1 MEKAITII
9 NKEVKNGGSGFKIIE
24 VNLSNPAEN
33 SYAVCTPIK
42 KQ

>member
-1 MEKAITII
+1 MERIITIN
-9 NKEVKNGGSGFKIIE
+9 NKDYKDGNGFKIIE

-33 SYAVCTPIK
+33 LYAVCTPIK